1 MSTRKAASAIGVSQT
16 LILTILHDDLH
27 LKPYKFHNF
36 QALED
41 ADYEKRLIFAN
52 WFISLPKLTEM
63 FMFFSDEAYFYL
75 RLPINK
81 QNNRYWG
88 DTDQL
93 YTVEVPLHD
102 EKVLVWCAISAS
114 KCIGPYFFDG
124 SVNSTN
130 YLHMLK
136 TFFCP
141 RVWRIKDHQKY
152 YFQQDGATP
161 HTANVVQ
168 QYLSETF
175 KQKFI
180 EKKRWPPRSPDLN
193 PCDFF
198 LWGYLKQRAYKPL
211 PKTLEDLKCN
221 ITREINKLPTE
232 ILKKTFLNFRKR
244 CDLLITAEGGHIESK

>member
-1 MSTRKAASAIGVSQT
+1 LSTRKAASAIGVSQT
-16 LILTILHDDLH
+16 LILTILQDDLH

-102 EKVLVWCAISAS
+102 EKV
-114 KCIGPYFFDG
+114 F
-124 SVNSTN
+124 
-130 YLHMLK
+130 
-136 TFFCP
+136 
-141 RVWRIKDHQKY
+141 
-152 YFQQDGATP
+152 
-161 HTANVVQ
+161 
-168 QYLSETF
+168 SE
-175 KQKFI
+175 KM
-180 EKKRWPPRSPDLN
+180 
-193 PCDFF
+193 
-198 LWGYLKQRAYKPL
+198 
-211 PKTLEDLKCN
+211 
-221 ITREINKLPTE
+221 
-232 ILKKTFLNFRKR
+232 
-244 CDLLITAEGGHIESK
+244 

>member
-136 TFFCP
+136 TFFVLESGGSKIIKNTTFNKTALLLTQQTWFNSTYP
-141 RVWRIKDHQKY
+141 RRSSENLLTRKSGRQGHQ
-152 YFQQDGATP
+152 T
-161 HTANVVQ
+161 
-168 QYLSETF
+168 
-175 KQKFI
+175 
-180 EKKRWPPRSPDLN
+180 
-193 PCDFF
+193 
-198 LWGYLKQRAYKPL
+198 
-211 PKTLEDLKCN
+211 
-221 ITREINKLPTE
+221 
-232 ILKKTFLNFRKR
+232 
-244 CDLLITAEGGHIESK
+244 